1 MQKGEE
7 MQKTLTAAIAGLALL
22 ATSTAFADT
31 TIYKITQIDP
41 TARTVTL
48 ASGKV
53 YVVDMTINLNNF
65 KVGDQVK
72 VTYTTDATG
81 KNLATAVAKP

>member
-1 MQKGEE
+1 
-7 MQKTLTAAIAGLALL
+7 MQKTLTATVVGSALL
-22 ATSTAFADT
+22 ATGTAYADT
-31 TIYKITQIDP
+31 TIYKITKIDP
-41 TARTVTL
+41 MARTVTL

-53 YVVDMTINLNNF
+53 YVVDMSINLDNF

-72 VTYTTDATG
+72 VTYTTDAGG

>member
-1 MQKGEE
+1 MQKI
-7 MQKTLTAAIAGLALL
+7 LTATLAGLALL
-22 ATSTAFADT
+22 ATSTAYADT
-31 TIYKITQIDP
+31 TIYKITKIDP

-53 YVVDMTINLNNF
+53 YVVDMSINLDNF

-72 VTYTTDATG
+72 VTFTTDASG
-81 KNLATAVAKP
+81 KSTATAVVKP